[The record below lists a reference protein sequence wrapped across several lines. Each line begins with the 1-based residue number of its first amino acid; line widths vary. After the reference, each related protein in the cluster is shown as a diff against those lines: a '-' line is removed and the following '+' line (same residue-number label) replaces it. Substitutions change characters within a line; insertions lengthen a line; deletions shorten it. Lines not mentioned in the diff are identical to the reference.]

1 MWLGP
6 WSFVV
11 GAVNPTSK
19 PETESAVLNARIDW
33 ILSQNHWESV
43 MRIENINSGCLDMP
57 QSHHAQQ
64 RQRLDILVVTN
75 SFNTQASFSNQ
86 RHEMGSKHGLP
97 LSQRWWNHIYHIFL
111 APHLLSPGRCALWR
125 RLVGIASECFCL
137 WCWAQMCGSG
147 LWQGWQ

>member
-1 MWLGP
+1 MAFAHFLPDP
-6 WSFVV
+6 WRIVVTAGGTCATTCPSFVDGAGALEFCV

-57 QSHHAQQ
+57 QSHHARQ

-97 LSQRWWNHIYHIFL
+97 LSQR
-111 APHLLSPGRCALWR
+111 
-125 RLVGIASECFCL
+125 
-137 WCWAQMCGSG
+137 
-147 LWQGWQ
+147 